1 MVSSAGRGDLFFSL
15 AEFPDRCPI
24 APENAKFLFEVRQLI
39 YGRNPHWYRILFT
52 IQGETVSVL
61 RGRHGRRERLSEIN

>member
-1 MVSSAGRGDLFFSL
+1 M
-15 AEFPDRCPI
+15 
-24 APENAKFLFEVRQLI
+24 FEVRQLI